1 MCGIAGFYHRH
12 PSPDAAERL
21 QRMAA
26 ALHHRGPDDSGV
38 YLRGGLGLAHTRL
51 SIIDLE
57 GGHQPLFDDQRG
69 LALVANGEI
78 YNYVELREELIAA
91 GHRFS
96 THSDCETI
104 LQAYA
109 AHDRDFLPRLRGMF
123 AFALHNE
130 RTGTLTLARD
140 RLGIKP
146 LFYTE
151 TADGIAFAS
160 EIKALLALLPTP
172 PAINP
177 RALVQYLQ
185 SQFNSGEETIFEGI
199 RRLPP
204 GTALRIDAEGRTERW
219 RYWSAQDVEPRQCSF
234 EEAARDFDALM
245 DSAMHEHMRSDV
257 PFGLFLS
264 GGVDSAILL
273 AMLDRYQ
280 DKPIRSFSVGF
291 SGARLNDELDDA
303 ERIAQQFRTE
313 HTPLQL
319 DQQAVFHRL
328 VHTVWTADDLMRDYA
343 SLPTDLLAQHA
354 SREVKVVFTGEGGD
368 EVFAGYGRYR
378 KSTLQRWAK
387 NLIAPGSGGFRTRGH
402 WRRPWPD
409 RVFGPELQAAKAAVR
424 EPFIQAWQATPRGW
438 DDVQR
443 SQYVDLITALPD
455 NLLVKADRMLMG
467 FGLEGRVPFLDHR
480 IVEFGLSLPT
490 ELKIKPGQG
499 KLFLKRWAE
508 QYLPHDHLYRK
519 KRGFHVP
526 VGDWLQ
532 GDFLAALSEKLPR
545 NPAIRQWFRAE
556 GVKQMLAAQRA
567 GKDASREIWGLM
579 QFAIWHRLFVEE
591 PGRVPAA
598 EEDPLEW
605 ISEA

>member
-21 QRMAA
+21 QHMAA

-204 GTALRIDAEGRTERW
+204 GTALRIDAEGRIERW
-219 RYWSAQDVEPRQCSF
+219 RYWSVLDVEPRQCSF
-234 EEAARDFDALM
+234 EEAAREFDELM

-313 HTPLQL
+313 HTPLKL

-378 KSTLQRWAK
+378 KSALQRWAK

-409 RVFGPELQAAKAAVR
+409 RVFGPELQTAKAAVR
-424 EPFIQAWQATPRGW
+424 EPFIQAWQATPRSW

-443 SQYVDLITALPD
+443 SQYVDLTTALPD

-532 GDFLAALSEKLPR
+532 GDFLAGLSEKLPR

-556 GVKQMLAAQRA
+556 GVEQMLAAQKA

-605 ISEA
+605 IS

>member
-1 MCGIAGFYHRH
+1 MCGIAGFYHFH
-12 PSPDAAERL
+12 VNNGAADRL
-21 QRMAA
+21 QRMAT

-38 YLRGGLGLAHTRL
+38 YLRGNLGLTHTRL

-57 GGHQPLFDDQRG
+57 GGHQPLFDNQRG

-78 YNYVELREELIAA
+78 YNYVELREALIAA

-109 AHDRDFLPRLRGMF
+109 KHDRNFLPQLRGMF
-123 AFALHNE
+123 AFALHDARE
-130 RTGTLTLARD
+130 GTLTLARD

-146 LFYTE
+146 LFYAE

-204 GTALRIDAEGRTERW
+204 GTALRIDAKGRIERW
-219 RYWSAQDVEPRQCSF
+219 RYWSALDVEPRQCSF
-234 EEAARDFDALM
+234 EEAARDFDELM

-291 SGARLNDELDDA
+291 SGARLNDELNDA
-303 ERIAQQFRTE
+303 EQIAQRFRTD
-313 HTPLQL
+313 HTSLKL
-319 DQQAVFHRL
+319 DQQAVFQRL
-328 VHTVWTADDLMRDYA
+328 VHTVWSADDLMRDYA

-354 SREVKVVFTGEGGD
+354 SRELKVVFTGEGGD

-378 KSTLQRWAK
+378 KSALQRWAK
-387 NLIAPGSGGFRTRGH
+387 NLITPGSGGFRTRGH

-424 EPFIQAWQATPRGW
+424 EPFTQAWQATPHSW
-438 DDVQR
+438 NDVQR
-443 SQYVDLITALPD
+443 SQYVDLTTALPD

-480 IVEFGLSLPT
+480 IVEFGLSLPS

-532 GDFLAALSEKLPR
+532 GDFLAGLVEKLPH

-556 GVKQMLAAQRA
+556 GVEQMLAAQCA

-579 QFAIWHRLFVEE
+579 QFAIWHRLFIEE

-598 EEDPLEW
+598 EEDPLAW
-605 ISEA
+605 IS